1 MPALSFRFKLLLA
14 MMIVV
19 MGVTGATLFATQ
31 QRMQAA
37 YERLFE
43 QQFRAYLGFFNALQ
57 QTRLSSIEGRCLDF
71 AKSVRLRALMRRLI
85 TASESNDSSDF
96 NQAAAKLYQTA
107 EDELREVLGEPA
119 GPRPSQR
126 AAFFRFLDFRG
137 QVLNTPKGVDV
148 GMSHPTGR
156 QHLKEQLAAL
166 AKLLQEPA
174 PQQVGYLAPPAQD
187 GRHVLLEVVFT
198 KIMDSLTEEP
208 LGALVIGFPMS
219 ESVPAPDPDASST
232 ASVNQIKSGIWLE
245 QQLHAR
251 SIPESARPAV
261 AQELTAQIGP
271 ARPRQGDLMLAL
283 AGEPHRVFF
292 EALNPG
298 SYFPPAYQV
307 CFFSL
312 QEARQQ
318 QRDLRWKIVGF
329 GGLALT
335 GALTLSL
342 LLSHGLAVPIRE
354 LVAGTGEIQRG
365 NFGVK
370 VAVRNRDEIG
380 HLAASFNEMAE
391 GLALKEKYRSV
402 LDKVADKEVAREL
415 MNGTVALGGESRAI
429 SVLFCDIRGFTALTQ
444 NMDPAEVIQMLNE
457 HFTPLTRVVY
467 EHHGVVDKFVGD
479 LIMAVF
485 GAPKSYGQDA
495 DHAARCAL
503 RMIQERQKLNE
514 TSRHKIQIGIGVAT
528 GSAVAGCMGSSDRL
542 NYTVL
547 GERVNLASR
556 LCGQAGRMEAVID
569 QETYQQLAEMITA
582 EPLPEMKLKGFSQS
596 VRAYKLIEVR
606 SLPKRI

>member
-1 MPALSFRFKLLLA
+1 MSALSFRSKLLLA

-85 TASESNDSSDF
+85 TASESNDSSDYD
-96 NQAAAKLYQTA
+96 QAAAKLYQTA

-119 GPRPSQR
+119 GPRPWQR
-126 AAFFRFLDFRG
+126 AAFFRFLDFKG

-148 GMSHPTGR
+148 GMSHPAGR

-174 PQQVGYLAPPAQD
+174 PQEVGYLAPPGSD
-187 GRHVLLEVVFT
+187 GRGVLLEVVFT
-198 KIMDSLTEEP
+198 KIMDSLSGEP
-208 LGALVIGFPMS
+208 LGALVVGFPMS
-219 ESVPAPDPDASST
+219 ESMPVPDASST
-232 ASVNQIKSGIWLE
+232 ANMNQIKSGFWLE
-245 QQLHAR
+245 KQLHAR
-251 SIPESARPAV
+251 SIPEALRPVV
-261 AQELTAQIGP
+261 AQELTAQIGS
-271 ARPRQGDLMLAL
+271 AKLRQGDLILLL

-298 SYFPPAYQV
+298 SCFPPAYQV

-312 QEARQQ
+312 HEARQQ
-318 QRDLRWKIVGF
+318 QRDLRWKILGL
-329 GGLALT
+329 GGLGLA
-335 GALTLSL
+335 GALAVSL
-342 LLSHGLAVPIRE
+342 VLSHGLAVPIRE

-370 VAVRNRDEIG
+370 VVVRNRDEIG

-415 MNGTVALGGESRAI
+415 MNGTVALGGESRPI

-444 NMDPAEVIQMLNE
+444 NMDPAEVIRMLNE

-467 EHHGVVDKFVGD
+467 EYYGVVDKFVGD

-503 RMIQERQKLNE
+503 RMIEERQKLNE

-569 QETYQQLAEMITA
+569 QETYQQLAAVITA
-582 EPLPEMKLKGFSQS
+582 EPLPEMKLKGFSHP
-596 VRAYKLIEVR
+596 VRAYKLIQVR
-606 SLPKRI
+606 PA